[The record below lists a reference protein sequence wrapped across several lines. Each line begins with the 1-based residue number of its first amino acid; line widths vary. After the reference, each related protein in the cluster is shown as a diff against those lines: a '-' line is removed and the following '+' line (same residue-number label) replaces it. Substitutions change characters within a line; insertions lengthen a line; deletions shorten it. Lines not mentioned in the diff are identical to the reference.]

1 MKKTLN
7 TILRDLREDNDIKQD
22 TIAKYLGISQQT
34 YSNYEN
40 GRREIPITAVKALAK
55 FYKVSTDYLLRS
67 DTSYLGSMDMNATYI
82 DDVSMHDIIFDM
94 QKLDEAGR
102 KDLVKYIR
110 FQSNYIRILYF
121 SFFNTNM
128 LYNLVFTLLC
138 GIVFLQQIEVR
149 YERNI

>member
-82 DDVSMHDIIFDM
+82 DDVSMHDIIFDI
-94 QKLDEAGR
+94 QKLDDAGR

-110 FQSNYIRILYF
+110 FLHQES
-121 SFFNTNM
+121 
-128 LYNLVFTLLC
+128 
-138 GIVFLQQIEVR
+138 E
-149 YERNI
+149 

>member
-40 GRREIPITAVKALAK
+40 GRREIPITVVKALAK

-82 DDVSMHDIIFDM
+82 DDVSMHDIIFDI
-94 QKLDEAGR
+94 QKLDDAGR

-110 FQSNYIRILYF
+110 FLHQESD
-121 SFFNTNM
+121 
-128 LYNLVFTLLC
+128 
-138 GIVFLQQIEVR
+138 
-149 YERNI
+149 